1 MWWALEDTRMKRFVG
16 FAMML
21 TLLAAPAFAG
31 KNSQTVNLPS
41 AMKVGSADVSPGD
54 YNVTWTGS
62 GPEVQVTLTRNKKVI
77 VTLPAKLVEQN
88 NKNEGLNTDTQGGVQ
103 TLQAIRMKNM
113 SLILESTTPSS
124 GSK

>member
-1 MWWALEDTRMKRFVG
+1 MKRFFG

-21 TLLAAPAFAG
+21 TLLVAPAFAG
-31 KNSQTVNLPS
+31 KNSQTVNFPT
-41 AMKVGSADVSPGD
+41 AMKVGSADVTPGD

-62 GPEVQVTLTRNKKVI
+62 GTEVQVTLIRNRKVI

-88 NKNEGLNTDTQGGVQ
+88 NKNEGLDMNTQGGVQ
-103 TLQAIRMKNM
+103 TLQAIRLRNM

>member
-1 MWWALEDTRMKRFVG
+1 MKRFFG

-21 TLLAAPAFAG
+21 TLLVAPAFAA

-41 AMKVGSADVSPGD
+41 AMKVGSTDVTPGD

-62 GPEVQVTLTRNKKVI
+62 GPEVQVTLTRNRKVI
-77 VTLPAKLVEQN
+77 VTLPAKLVEQT
-88 NKNEGLNTDTQGGVQ
+88 NKNEGLDVDTQGGVQ
-103 TLQAIRMKNM
+103 TLQAIRLRNM

>member
-1 MWWALEDTRMKRFVG
+1 MKRFFG

-21 TLLAAPAFAG
+21 ALLVAPAFAA

-41 AMKVGSADVSPGD
+41 AMKVGSADLTPGD

-62 GPEVQVTLTRNKKVI
+62 GPEVQVTMMRNNKVA
-77 VTLPAKLVEQN
+77 VTLPAKMVEQN
-88 NKNEGLNTDTQGGVQ
+88 NKNEGLDIDSQGGVQ
-103 TLQAIRMKNM
+103 TLQAIRLRKM
-113 SLILESTTPSS
+113 SLILEPTPSS

>member
-1 MWWALEDTRMKRFVG
+1 MKRFFS

-21 TLLAAPAFAG
+21 TLLTAPAFAS
-31 KNSQTVNLPS
+31 KNSQTVNLPT

-62 GPEVQVTLTRNKKVI
+62 GPEVQVTLIRNKKVI

-88 NKNEGLNTDTQGGVQ
+88 NKNEGLDMDNRGGVQ
-103 TLQAIRMKNM
+103 TLQAIRLRNM
-113 SLILESTTPSS
+113 SLILESTPSS

>member
-1 MWWALEDTRMKRFVG
+1 MKRFFV
-16 FAMML
+16 FAMMI
-21 TLLAAPAFAG
+21 TLLVAPAFAG
-31 KNSQTVNLPS
+31 KNSQTVNLPT
-41 AMKVGSADVSPGD
+41 ALKVGSADVAPGD

-88 NKNEGLNTDTQGGVQ
+88 NKNEGLDIDSQGGAQ
-103 TLQAIRMKNM
+103 TLQAIRLRNM
-113 SLILESTTPSS
+113 SLILESTPSS

>member
-1 MWWALEDTRMKRFVG
+1 MKRFFS

-21 TLLAAPAFAG
+21 TLLTAPAFAG

-41 AMKVGSADVSPGD
+41 AMKVGSTDVTPGD

-62 GPEVQVTLTRNKKVI
+62 GPEVQVTLTRNRKVI
-77 VTLPAKLVEQN
+77 VTLPAKLVEQT
-88 NKNEGLNTDTQGGVQ
+88 NKNEGLDVDTQGGVQ
-103 TLQAIRMKNM
+103 TLQAIRLRNM